1 MYTLDGIYEV
11 NKTLSWKN
19 LDNVAFRRADKL
31 ARTSSQLT
39 DEEEMARIQCFL
51 AGIIKENNFFCDILF
66 E

>member
-1 MYTLDGIYEV
+1 MPWNGIHEV
-11 NKTLSWKN
+11 NKTLFWKN
-19 LDNVAFRRADKL
+19 LGNVTFRRTDK
-31 ARTSSQLT
+31 RVKTSSKLT